1 MGMPGLTVPQLTEY
15 AAAPATP
22 APACAKSSKMTVAE
36 LRNVVNPTTKYYDSL
51 PAKAFIED
59 ETVSG
64 YDKVC
69 AVFGKAVADSS
80 GTFTDK
86 IEAMRKAVS

>member
-22 APACAKSSKMTVAE
+22 APACAKGSKMTVAE

-59 ETVSG
+59 ETISA
-64 YDKVC
+64 YDKVY
-69 AVFGKAVADSS
+69 AVFGKSVAGSVDVYSEL
-80 GTFTDK
+80 
-86 IEAMRKAVS
+86 EAMRKAVS